1 MAYNR
6 RFRFDIQ
13 KLYTLLYEHEMT
25 QRELA
30 EKLGVTEVSVS
41 RWMHGDRVPGAT
53 HVLEMARIFNVKFED
68 LAQLKDWTV

>member
-1 MAYNR
+1 MAYNQR
-6 RFRFDIQ
+6 IKFDIN
-13 KLYTLLYEHEMT
+13 KLYMLMT
-25 QRELA
+25 AAGLNQRELA
-30 EKLGVTEVSVS
+30 KKIGVNEVSVS